1 MALPITPPT
10 QANND
15 VDTNTSP
22 DVVPLFV
29 SQAPRYNQTT
39 SGTTLNFGTPEP
51 EPPLE
56 AGEFRLAQGTTTL
69 FDPGTGV
76 AEGRSSFFGDSQPF
90 RPIGVPIEPG
100 AGVNDDS
107 GQFGRTTTFGGPSV
121 FQPIGIP
128 LEGGNDLL
136 GTTTNFENQTGPTS
150 GFDPARAA
158 GAGPAQFAISPQP
171 NVLDRYS
178 SYTYQAS
185 VYLFPERFGGAEGNL
200 NVANTRQRF
209 VPNSYNLL
217 FQSGGAPINAGGAQ
231 AGSAQTF
238 TPDTDAVI
246 GGSGKAQGGRNPF
259 FSNDF
264 YIDDIVIEN
273 LLFGKSTRAAHSAA
287 KLKFTVIE
295 PNGISLLDCLY
306 EAVKNAFFQN
316 SNGPINYT
324 AAEFLMVIRFYGY
337 DTNGQIV
344 SAAPASTDSGP
355 GNSAAVIEK
364 QIPFRIKNINWGVS
378 NRVVSYE
385 FECVPVGQLRGS
397 YTPYGTV
404 PSDVQLIGSTVEEM
418 LAGNTGFSTAEP
430 AGSDPGAST
439 TTVRNNR
446 AVNGSISGAPAP
458 APASAAPR
466 PSDVPRASLT
476 QALNN
481 WSRLYKKIPDEYRI
495 VFAKGAE
502 KIAAALVAKPGR
514 KVDKKAPPMG
524 LAPTQD
530 PSQSSPDKQSMDITS
545 RNFGVTAGQS
555 IVQVIDQVIS
565 NSTYVT
571 DQAETVRTEATG
583 QEEPNAKTVAG
594 GMRWYNIVMT
604 SEPLGYDDTRNDFG
618 YRITYTIVPY
628 QLTDFQSSYFPLGQ
642 FQGVH
647 KRYPYWFTGE
657 NTSVLDYQARFD
669 KLYTLTVS
677 GITPDDSLLARTR
690 REATTSMRDIA
701 VLAPQARSS
710 ESEAGAAGGANE
722 LSANAKEY
730 LYNPGDNANAK
741 IRIIGDPA
749 WIQQGSLTGS
759 YNAAN
764 ASYEPFEPD
773 GTINFDVRDVMFEIA
788 WQRPEDYNLENGLA
802 DPYARTERTFGN
814 RDPIQSV
821 VYRARS
827 VTSTF
832 NRGRFEQ
839 EIEGTL
845 YRYPIPQGTN
855 RAAMPTLSGQRES
868 TVDPNTGRV
877 VDAQGTAAGA
887 ALNTAALRNSFGTGA
902 GAAAVPGV
910 LGDAARAAIAQQQ
923 ARGQSNTLTTATALP
938 LTTPGLESGQFSFN
952 LTRPVDTVQPAQPA
966 QPVTSN
972 GSVVGPAVSPLS
984 PTPLP
989 LGGLATARRLS
1000 DNPELLANLS
1010 RDPAARLTVPVRT
1023 SQQPISRES

>member
-10 QANND
+10 QADSN
-15 VDTNTSP
+15 VDTNVSP

-29 SQAPRYNQTT
+29 SQAPRYNQTAG
-39 SGTTLNFGTPEP
+39 GTTLNFGTPEP
-51 EPPLE
+51 NATVS
-56 AGEFRLAQGTTTL
+56 AGEFRTAQGTTTL

-76 AEGRSSFFGDSQPF
+76 AEGSTSFFGDARPF
-90 RPIGVPIEPG
+90 QPIGVPVEPG
-100 AGVNDDS
+100 AGATDDS
-107 GQFGRTTTFGGPSV
+107 GQFGTTSFFGGPSV

-128 LEGGNDLL
+128 LEGEQPLL
-136 GTTTNFENQTGPTS
+136 GTTTNFENQTFPTS
-150 GFDPARAA
+150 GFNPTQSTQPA
-158 GAGPAQFAISPQP
+158 PAQFSISPQP

-178 SYTYQAS
+178 SYTYQAA
-185 VYLFPERFGGAEGNL
+185 VYLLPERFGGAEGNL
-200 NVANTRQRF
+200 NQLNSRQKF
-209 VPNSYNLL
+209 TPNSYNLL
-217 FQSGGAPINAGGAQ
+217 FQSGGAPINAGGVQ
-231 AGSAQTF
+231 AGGAAAVNTGA
-238 TPDTDAVI
+238 DDAIV
-246 GGSGKAQGGRNPF
+246 GGTGKSQSGRNPF

-264 YIDDIVIEN
+264 YIDNIVIEN
-273 LLFGKSTRAAHSAA
+273 SLFGKSTRAAHSAVT
-287 KLKFTVIE
+287 LKFTVTE
-295 PNGISLLDCLY
+295 PNGISLLDCMY

-316 SNGPINYT
+316 STGPVNYT

-337 DTNGQIV
+337 DENGQIV
-344 SAAPASTDSGP
+344 SAAPAGIDGAP
-355 GNSAAVIEK
+355 GNSAAVVEK
-364 QIPFRIKNINWGVS
+364 QIPFRIKQINWS
-378 NRVVSYE
+378 IANRLVTYE
-385 FECVPVGQLRGS
+385 FDCVPVGQLRGS
-397 YTPYGTV
+397 YTPFGTV

-418 LAGNTGFSTAEP
+418 LAGDTGAAAVESTA
-430 AGSDPGAST
+430 GDPGAST
-439 TTVRNNR
+439 TPARNNR

-466 PSDVPRASLT
+466 PSDVPRSSLV

-481 WSRLYKKIPDEYRI
+481 WSRLYKKVPDEYRI
-495 VFAKGAE
+495 VFANGAE
-502 KIAAALVAKPGR
+502 RIAAALVTKPGR
-514 KVDKKAPPMG
+514 KVDKKATPMS

-530 PSQSSPDKQSMDITS
+530 PSQSSPDKQGQDITS

-565 NSTYVT
+565 NSAYIT
-571 DQAETVRTEATG
+571 DQAETVRTETTG
-583 QEEPNAKTVAG
+583 QEEPNAKTVTT

-604 SEPLGYDDTRNDFG
+604 ADPLEYDDTRNDYA

-657 NTSVLDYQARFD
+657 NTAVLDYQAKFD

-690 REATTSMRDIA
+690 KEATSSMRDIA

-722 LSANAKEY
+722 LAANAKEY

-749 WIQQGSLTGS
+749 WIQQGSLTGR

-802 DPYARTERTFGN
+802 DPYARTARTFGN

-821 VYRARS
+821 IYRARK
-827 VTSTF
+827 VTSTL

-845 YRYPIPQGTN
+845 YRYPIPKGTN
-855 RAAMPTLSGQRES
+855 RAAMPAAAGT
-868 TVDPNTGRV
+868 NTAINGSISGRV
-877 VDAQGTAAGA
+877 RETVAATGIGTDPALRGQVGSTAA
-887 ALNTAALRNSFGTGA
+887 T
-902 GAAAVPGV
+902 AAVPGV

-923 ARGQSNTLTTATALP
+923 ARGQTNTLITDPGLP
-938 LTTPGLESGQFSFN
+938 SFTPGLESGQFSFTA
-952 LTRPVDTVQPAQPA
+952 TRPSDTVQPSPPA
-966 QPVTSN
+966 RPVTSN
-972 GSVVGPAVSPLS
+972 GVVVGPAVSPLS
-984 PTPLP
+984 PTNLP
-989 LGGLATARRLS
+989 TSALATARRLA
-1000 DNPELLANLS
+1000 DNPDLLANLQI
-1010 RDPAARLTVPVRT
+1010 DPAAGSTVPVRT
-1023 SQQPISRES
+1023 TPQLISRES